1 MTLAPGPRPK
11 PMKMSVK
18 LCYVYLKQS
27 DWLLKNFQ
35 PIRGGMNE
43 RPLGALFI
51 NKLSHS
57 RPLFLY
63 FRLFNTVLI
72 QLIANKIAANW
83 IRIADLWCPKR
94 LLYQLSH
101 NHCPNTSFSVSV
113 YLTTLLIH
121 NLPYLTWIERI
132 KFLSKSAGSVN
143 SSNLEI
149 TNLANSCEQT
159 FKE

>member
-51 NKLSHS
+51 KKIEPFPASFSLFSSFQHS
-57 RPLFLY
+57 
-63 FRLFNTVLI
+63 FNTV
-72 QLIANKIAANW
+72 
-83 IRIADLWCPKR
+83 D
-94 LLYQLSH
+94 
-101 NHCPNTSFSVSV
+101 
-113 YLTTLLIH
+113 
-121 NLPYLTWIERI
+121 
-132 KFLSKSAGSVN
+132 SK
-143 SSNLEI
+143 
-149 TNLANSCEQT
+149 
-159 FKE
+159 